1 MSPTSVETTGQAIAI
16 ASQSDIPQPSARDEQ
31 TYTSR
36 RLKIDRTSLTPPVKK
51 MSLSDRPTSFARDFR
66 LEKYDSWLENT
77 DPIILPHRYKPANT
91 FEILTE
97 TEINQ
102 LTNEEYK
109 NYKVEL
115 DEHFLLNPINSQVY
129 HETTTYDKKVKEMED
144 EFNDSSSDNEIMDD
158 Y

>member
-1 MSPTSVETTGQAIAI
+1 MSYLCDVCKNNTKGWVKTSYKSSTFIYCSYECYQKMPSII
-16 ASQSDIPQPSARDEQ
+16 PCQSVYKSSEQ
-31 TYTSR
+31 
-36 RLKIDRTSLTPPVKK
+36 
-51 MSLSDRPTSFARDFR
+51 
-66 LEKYDSWLENT
+66 ENT